1 MPAPSSSSRS
11 TSSVLGLAR
20 PLLRPL
26 LLGALTLVAA
36 GSCARG
42 DVGAPCNHGDVE
54 PPESKLV
61 TFPALS
67 CNDLLCVYADEEEPP
82 AAPCGDD
89 LDCNVDASSTKF
101 ECVKDDPN
109 EPGECGLRIDYVLER
124 SMCSVKCSSDADC
137 ADGGVGERVVADNTQ
152 CSTGFS
158 CARIQT
164 LGKFCCE
171 KICVCNDDLGDTTDI
186 NSKCSSSTQE
196 GCCDQM
202 PVPEACG
209 KP

>member
-1 MPAPSSSSRS
+1 MPTPSFLSRS
-11 TSSVLGLAR
+11 TALAPLLGLAM
-20 PLLRPL
+20 LL
-26 LLGALTLVAA
+26 ATA

-82 AAPCGDD
+82 AGSCSAD
-89 LDCNVDASSTKF
+89 LDCNINSSETKF
-101 ECVKDDPN
+101 ECI
-109 EPGECGLRIDYVLER
+109 EARGECQLRIDYVLER
-124 SMCSVKCSSDADC
+124 SMCSVKCSTDADC
-137 ADGGVGERVVADNTQ
+137 ADGGVGQKVVADNTS

-171 KICVCNDDLGDTTDI
+171 KLCVCNDDLGQTGDIDT
-186 NSKCSSSTQE
+186 KCSGSTQE